1 MQLEVYSDAIC
12 PWCFIGKR
20 RLDRALTPALADG
33 VMVGWRTYQLYPQ
46 IPAAGMDR
54 DEFMT
59 LRFGGKD
66 NVRDSYRR
74 IEIEGEAEGIAF
86 NFRGIKRM
94 PNTRDAHRLSIL
106 AEGVGRQTAF
116 VEQLFQLHFID
127 GQDVGD
133 QDTLVEAARCVGID
147 ADVARDYLRSDA
159 GLPRMLEELQFALE
173 TGITGVPCFVIE
185 RAFAIP
191 GAQPVEV
198 LTRYISKAKAHLAA
212 TRVVDAAG
220 RSDPVGDA

>member
-20 RLDRALTPALADG
+20 RLDKALTPELADG
-33 VMVGWRTYQLYPQ
+33 IRLGWRTYQLYRQ
-46 IPAAGMDR
+46 IPTAGMDR
-54 DEFMT
+54 DEFMQ

-66 NVRDSYRR
+66 NVRESYRL
-74 IEIEGEAEGIAF
+74 IEEEGEAEGIAF
-86 NFRGIKRM
+86 NFRGIRRM
-94 PNTRDAHRLSIL
+94 PNTRNAHRLSIL
-106 AEGVGRQTAF
+106 ADGVGRQTILI
-116 VEQLFQLHFID
+116 EQLFQLHFID

-133 QDTLVEAARCVGID
+133 QDTLVEAAWRSCID
-147 ADVARDYLRSDA
+147 SDVAREYLRSDA

-198 LTRYISKAKAHLAA
+198 LTRYLAKAKAHLATNTEHSA
-212 TRVVDAAG
+212 GAADA
-220 RSDPVGDA
+220 

>member
-20 RLDRALTPALADG
+20 RLDKALTPELADG
-33 VMVGWRTYQLYPQ
+33 IDLGWRTYQLYPQ
-46 IPAAGMDR
+46 IPTEGMGR
-54 DEFMT
+54 DEFMQ

-66 NVRDSYRR
+66 NVRESYRR
-74 IEIEGEAEGIAF
+74 IEEEGEAEGIAF
-86 NFRGIKRM
+86 NFRGIRRM
-94 PNTRDAHRLSIL
+94 PNTRNAHRLSIL
-106 AEGVGRQTAF
+106 AEGVGRQTMLI
-116 VEQLFQLHFID
+116 EQLFQLHFID

-133 QDTLVEAARCVGID
+133 QDTLVEAAWRSCID
-147 ADVARDYLRSDA
+147 SDVAREYLRSDA

-198 LTRYISKAKAHLAA
+198 LTRYLAKAKAHLATNTEHSA
-212 TRVVDAAG
+212 GAADA
-220 RSDPVGDA
+220 

>member
-20 RLDRALTPALADG
+20 RLDKALTPELAEG
-33 VMVGWRTYQLYPQ
+33 IAVGWRAYQLYPQ
-46 IPAAGMDR
+46 IPTDGMDR
-54 DEFMT
+54 DAFMR

-66 NVRDSYRR
+66 KVRDGYRR
-74 IEIEGEAEGIAF
+74 IEQEGESEGIAF
-86 NFRGIKRM
+86 NFRGITRM
-94 PNTRDAHRLSIL
+94 PNTRNAHRLTIL
-106 AEGVGRQTAF
+106 AEQHDRQTAL
-116 VEQLFQLHFID
+116 VENLFQLHFID

-133 QDTLVEAARCVGID
+133 LDTLVEAARRSGINT
-147 ADVARDYLRSDA
+147 DVARDYLLSDA
-159 GLPRMLEELQFALE
+159 GLPRMLEDLTFALE

-198 LTRYISKAKAHLAA
+198 LTRYLAKAKAHLVSADNA
-212 TRVVDAAG
+212 NAG
-220 RSDPVGDA
+220 